1 VYIKE
6 MLSKNNIFKE
16 IDPKLAEELYNK
28 LITRK
33 YRKKMLIFMEGEPA
47 DYIYFILHGKVKL
60 SKISAE
66 GQEKIVQ
73 IIQDGQF
80 FGEVPVLD
88 GGTHPL
94 TAETLEEAEIGLL
107 GLEEFRNYLSQY
119 PQLAYGIMEI
129 MAKRLRQSFR
139 QIKNLA
145 LKNTHSRLASRLFKL
160 SREYG
165 VEMGDG
171 IFIKAAFTHQDLANM
186 IGTSR
191 ETVSRILR
199 DFEKSGAI
207 RIVRQKITIINMDIL
222 RKLF

>member
-1 VYIKE
+1 MYIKE
-6 MLSKNNIFKE
+6 LLSKNNIFNE
-16 IDPKLAEELYNK
+16 IDAKIAEEIHNK
-28 LITRK
+28 LIIRK
-33 YRKKMLIFMEGEPA
+33 YKKKMIIFMEGEPA
-47 DYIYFILHGKVKL
+47 DYIYFILQGKIKL

-73 IIQDGQF
+73 IIQEGQF

-107 GLEEFRNYLSQY
+107 GIEEFRSYLFQY
-119 PQLAYGIMEI
+119 PQLTYGVMEI
-129 MAKRLRQSFR
+129 MAKRMRQSFR

-165 VEMGDG
+165 VEMGEG
-171 IFIKAAFTHQDLANM
+171 IFIKASFTHQDLANM

-207 RIVRQKITIINMDIL
+207 KIVRQKITIISMDQL
-222 RKLF
+222 KKMF